1 MKEIRNRFGM
11 NKFQITILILFTAF
25 TTLIVAGSFWS
36 LETLKSEGAPPDFIE
51 AKHEELGYLVA
62 MMLVPSSFA
71 FYLAG
76 FAGKKYIN
84 DQ

>member
-1 MKEIRNRFGM
+1 MKEIRNGFGM
-11 NKFQITILILFTAF
+11 NKLQI
-25 TTLIVAGSFWS
+25 TTLILSTALTTLVVAGCFWN

-84 DQ
+84 DH